1 MRRFLLLW
9 VAFFPMMAVFAA
21 LTPGL
26 YQVDVSSTLNVR
38 DAPGGSKIG
47 SLSDGDLVQVIACE
61 NGWAQVSL
69 AGGGTGY
76 VSEQYLVSYSPPVTS
91 SGTSHPSIS
100 FYKLKHYAD

>member
-61 NGWAQVSL
+61 NVR
-69 AGGGTGY
+69 
-76 VSEQYLVSYSPPVTS
+76 VT
-91 SGTSHPSIS
+91 
-100 FYKLKHYAD
+100 